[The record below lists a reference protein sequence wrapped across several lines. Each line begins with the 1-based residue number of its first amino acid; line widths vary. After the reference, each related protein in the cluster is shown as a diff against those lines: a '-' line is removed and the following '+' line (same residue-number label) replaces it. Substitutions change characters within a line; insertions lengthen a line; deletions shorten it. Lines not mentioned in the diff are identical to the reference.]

1 MKLNQWKLL
10 VMLAAIASITFFTSC
25 KDDDN
30 KTKAEEKAD
39 AKTEKVTQF
48 ALDVLQDVYLW
59 SSEIPT
65 VDVTKIKDPIS
76 LVDSI
81 KYSADH
87 WTTLTDD
94 ASGLTS
100 NFAGEGTSFGY
111 SLGVYLFSHTS
122 TQCYAVVQFVYPGTP
137 AEKAGIKRGDLI
149 LQINGKEITTSNY
162 TDLFYTSSIS
172 LGMASLNGNTI
183 SLNGTKIPLTASTM
197 YQEPVNTYKV
207 IDKGTHKIGY
217 LCYTDYTL
225 KSNQKLLDVFKSF
238 KTAGV
243 TDVVL
248 DLRYNRGGYSLSAQ
262 FLSSILAPSSIV
274 DGKNIYLQ
282 QTWNTKYNAYYKSKG
297 VDLNEYY
304 KTDYSYED
312 EDNNK
317 IALSTKDAN
326 MNLTKLYVLVSG
338 STASASEATITGLSP
353 YISVTTIGEQTSGKY
368 CGGIVFTPSDIYDN
382 PDKDLNNWGI
392 YTMVYRY
399 SDKNGNT
406 PCMPDGFTPTYKI
419 NDDPF
424 DGYSLGNENEPLLA
438 KALEL
443 ITGVT
448 PTKAKTKGLMFTPKV
463 LKNSVSRS
471 GKLHDK
477 LIELPGR
484 YQFK

>member
-10 VMLAAIASITFFTSC
+10 VMLAAIASISFFTSC

-30 KTKAEEKAD
+30 KTKTEEKA
-39 AKTEKVTQF
+39 ATKTEKVAQF
-48 ALDVLQDVYLW
+48 ALDVLQEFYLW
-59 SSEIPT
+59 SSEIPK
-65 VDVTKIKDPIS
+65 VDVTKIKDPIAM
-76 LVDSI
+76 VDSI

-94 ASGLTS
+94 AAGLTS

-111 SLGVYLFSHTS
+111 SLGVYLFSYTS

-149 LQINGKEITTSNY
+149 LQINSTNITTSNY
-162 TDLFYTSSIS
+162 TDLFYTSSIT
-172 LGMASLNGNTI
+172 LGMASLSGNTI

-207 IDKGTHKIGY
+207 IDKGTYKIGY

-225 KSNQKLLDVFKSF
+225 KSNQKLIDVFKSF

-262 FLSSILAPSSIV
+262 LLSSILAPSSIV
-274 DGKNIYLQ
+274 DGKQIYLQ
-282 QTWNTKYNAYYKSKG
+282 QTWNDKYAAYWKSKG
-297 VDLNEYY
+297 TDLNEYY
-304 KTDYSYED
+304 KDSYTYED
-312 EDNNK
+312 EDKNK
-317 IALSTKDAN
+317 VTLSTKDAN
-326 MNLTKLYVLVSG
+326 MNLSKLYVLVSG
-338 STASASEATITGLSP
+338 NTASASEATITGLSP

-368 CGGIVFTPSDIYDN
+368 CGGIVFTPADIYEN
-382 PDKDLNNWGI
+382 PDKDLDNWGI
-392 YTMVYRY
+392 YSMVYRY

-406 PCMPDGFTPTYKI
+406 PCMPDGFTPTYKVED
-419 NDDPF
+419 NPF
-424 DGYSLGNENEPLLA
+424 DGYSMGDEKEPLLA

-443 ITGVT
+443 ITGI
-448 PTKAKTKGLMFTPKV
+448 PSTKAKTKGLIFTPKV